1 MSKMKKTIEQV
12 TDLLKSYDIMPTQQ
26 RLKIANILCAEPCH
40 MSADQVLTKVNQ
52 DADKADKKVCK
63 ATVYNTLGIFAGKGL
78 IREVIV
84 DSSRL
89 FYDSNT
95 SQHHHFYNVDTG
107 KLMDIMDKDFFVS
120 DSPVL
125 PQGTVN
131 DGMEVVVRLRN
142 K

>member
-1 MSKMKKTIEQV
+1 MKKTNEQI
-12 TDLLKSYDIMPTQQ
+12 TDLLKSYEIMPTQP
-26 RLKIANILCAEPCH
+26 RLKIANILCTEPCH

-52 DADKADKKVCK
+52 NGGKKVCK

-120 DSPVL
+120 DSPTL
-125 PQGTVN
+125 PKGTVS